1 MIAGAMDRYIAGTVL
16 RTVGGVLACLVVLVT
31 LFTLADELRDI
42 TPGYET
48 RHALLYV
55 LYSTPR
61 RIYELAPYG
70 VFIGALAGLGVLASR
85 EEITVLRSAGVSVA
99 RLFASAAAPALLL
112 VAANQALGEFVA
124 PAGETRAATL
134 KLNVQGGGATNTIRA
149 AQWHREG
156 ALYTHIYTHI
166 GGYGPG
172 GELLNI
178 RQYFAE
184 DGALRLTRHAESAVH
199 VPGDGSGRWLLRNV
213 AETRFDA
220 AGTSVRRHDTLPWQ
234 SKADPRVLSAKALF
248 DPGKLSFAD
257 LRFQIS
263 YLRSE
268 GLDATRYQVWF
279 WRKALQ
285 PLAVL
290 GLVLLAVAFVVGPLR
305 EVGMGARLTV
315 GIAVG
320 LGFKYVLD
328 MVAPMSIVWGVP
340 PWLSMLLPVALCW
353 ALGGALARRV

>member
-1 MIAGAMDRYIAGTVL
+1 MIAGTMDRYVAATVL
-16 RTVGGVLACLVVLVT
+16 RAVGGVLACLVVLVT
-31 LFTLADELRDI
+31 LFTVTDELRDI

-61 RIYELAPYG
+61 RIYELMPYG
-70 VFIGALAGLGVLASR
+70 VFIGALAGLGLLASR

-99 RLFASAAAPALLL
+99 RLFGSAAVPALLL
-112 VAANQALGEFVA
+112 VIGNQALGEFVA
-124 PAGETRAATL
+124 PAGEALGGTL
-134 KLNVQGGGATNTIRA
+134 KLNAQRGSSPVEGSIRA

-156 ALYTHIYTHI
+156 SLYTHVA
-166 GGYGPG
+166 GYGGG
-172 GELLNI
+172 GELLDV
-178 RQYFAE
+178 RQYVVE
-184 DGALRLTRHAESAVH
+184 DGALRLVRRAESAVH
-199 VPGDGSGRWLLRNV
+199 VGGDGEGRWLLRNV
-213 AETRFDA
+213 VETRFGT
-220 AGTSVRRHDTLPWQ
+220 AGTSTHRYGELPWR
-234 SKADPRVLSAKALF
+234 SSADPRLLSAKALF

-257 LRFQIS
+257 LRFQIGH
-263 YLRSE
+263 LRTE

-305 EVGMGARLTV
+305 EAGMGARLTV

-320 LGFKYVLD
+320 LGFKYLLD
-328 MVAPMSIVWGVP
+328 MLAPTSMVFGVP

-353 ALGGALARRV
+353 AAGGALARRV